1 MKYWDSSALISLFVD
16 EPESE
21 GRTSLLREDSQVI
34 TWWGSRVE
42 CASALNRLQRERSL
56 DEGGL
61 KQALGNLEAFYET
74 CVEIL
79 PSEEVRKRAIRLLRV
94 HPLRAADAMQLAA
107 ALMAAREDPSSF
119 ALVTSDDRLRSAAN
133 REGFQVL

>member
-1 MKYWDSSALISLFVD
+1 MKYWDSSALISLLVD

-21 GRTSLLREDSQVI
+21 SRTSLLQEDSQVI

-61 KQALGNLEAFYET
+61 IQALSNLEAFYET
-74 CVEIL
+74 CVEVL

-94 HPLRAADAMQLAA
+94 HPLLAADALQLAA
-107 ALMAAREDPSSF
+107 ALLAAREDPSSL
-119 ALVTSDDRLRSAAN
+119 ALVTSDDKLRSAAN
-133 REGFQVL
+133 REGFLVL